1 MAETLGETAQDTMWD
16 AAYWDRIDAISG
28 DVQAKMTTELAKA
41 DNAETPTH
49 YPTNSYQYLDY
60 ETRGGQLDGTG
71 LRFRPSTHEAPLG
84 VDGLA
89 PEQSDVPQTARNLG
103 VTTLA
108 AHFSHNI
115 D

>member
-1 MAETLGETAQDTMWD
+1 MSEALWRTVEDEWGEDYWARVD
-16 AAYWDRIDAISG
+16 AAG
-28 DVQAKMTTELAKA
+28 DVAREKTTTELARVKA
-41 DNAETPTH
+41 AEPPTH

-89 PEQSDVPQTARNLG
+89 PERSDVPQAARNLG